1 MPRLDTDGYLKR
13 LGIAD
18 PGEPSVA
25 SLRALHAAHAERV
38 AYEAIEIQL
47 GRPTTVD
54 PYESAERIVARH
66 RGGYCYHLNG
76 AFSLL
81 LGELGYDVVWHRAGV
96 ENLSDGGPPGSVR
109 ANHLALTVHGL
120 PSDVCPSGSWFVDV
134 GLGDALHEPLPLQAG
149 EYAQGPFRFRLRRS
163 EIASDD
169 WRFDHDRRGSFVGM
183 DFRAARATVADF
195 RERHVFL
202 STSPES
208 SFVTTCSVQRRDAH
222 GVDKL
227 TGCVLHRIDG
237 YASRPCVI
245 VTPSEF
251 FGVLAEVFDLPL
263 HDIDTA
269 ERAVLWTR
277 VRAAHET
284 WLAQRARSLA
294 PSGEV
299 TGQEGA

>member
-1 MPRLDTDGYLKR
+1 MRRLDTDGYLER

-25 SLRALHAAHAERV
+25 GLRALHAAHAERV

-81 LGELGYDVVWHRAGV
+81 LSELGYDVVWHRAGV
-96 ENLSDGGPPGSVR
+96 ENRADRDYPGADR

-120 PSDVCPSGSWFVDV
+120 PSRDCPSGSWWVDV
-134 GLGDALHEPLPLQAG
+134 GLGDALHDPLPLQEG
-149 EYAQGPFRFRLRRS
+149 EYVQGPFRYRLRPS
-163 EIASDD
+163 EIEPAG
-169 WRFDHDRRGSFVGM
+169 WRFDHDPRGSFVGA
-183 DFRAARATVADF
+183 DSRAARATVEDF
-195 RERHVFL
+195 EERHAFL
-202 STSPES
+202 SSSPQS
-208 SFVTTCSVQRRDAH
+208 AFVTTCSVQRRDAR

-237 YASRPCVI
+237 YESKPRTVENR
-245 VTPSEF
+245 SEWF
-251 FGVLAEVFDLPL
+251 EVLDEVFDLPL
-263 HDIDTA
+263 YDVDAA
-269 ERAVLWTR
+269 ERDALWTR
-277 VRAAHET
+277 VRAAHDA
-284 WLAQRARSLA
+284 WLAQRARGVATSA
-294 PSGEV
+294 
-299 TGQEGA
+299 